1 LADINKEKNISRT
14 ISVLVIVIMFLVVTV
29 VGLTVALFTNRD
41 DDGKIGINV
50 TSGECKIDIV
60 DLGGK
65 TLVGDVLNFVT
76 PDNRE
81 KIYFEPGSTYYT
93 EGFKISNIGKIPVN
107 FRVYVS
113 EDAQANRYSIEEAFD
128 LWITNDLT
136 TLKTAERLPEFM
148 GKLSVDQK
156 SETYYL
162 VVKMKEEAGNKF
174 QKQTYTGIGV
184 TVYAVQGNVNIGDV
198 TNG

>member
-1 LADINKEKNISRT
+1 MANNNSGKNISRT
-14 ISVLVIVIMFLVVTV
+14 INVLVIVIMFLVITV
-29 VGLTVALFTNRD
+29 VGLTVALFTNSD

-60 DLGGK
+60 DLGGN

-76 PDNRE
+76 PDNRD
-81 KIYFEPGSTYYT
+81 KIYFEPGATYYT
-93 EGFKISNIGKIPVN
+93 EGFKISNIGEIPVN

-136 TLKTAERLPEFM
+136 TLKTAEKLPEFT
-148 GKLSVDQK
+148 GKLAVGKK

-174 QKQTYTGIGV
+174 QDQTYSGIGV

>member
-1 LADINKEKNISRT
+1 MANNNSGKNISRT
-14 ISVLVIVIMFLVVTV
+14 INVLVIVIMFLVITV
-29 VGLTVALFTNRD
+29 VGLTVALFTNSD

-60 DLGGK
+60 DLGGN

-81 KIYFEPGSTYYT
+81 KIYFEPGATYYT
-93 EGFKISNIGKIPVN
+93 EGFKISNIGEIPVN

-136 TLKTAERLPEFM
+136 TLKTAEKLPEFT
-148 GKLSVDQK
+148 GKLAVGKK

-174 QKQTYTGIGV
+174 QDQTYSGIGV

>member
-1 LADINKEKNISRT
+1 MAKVNKEKNISRT

-29 VGLTVALFTNRD
+29 VGLTVALFTSND

-81 KIYFEPGSTYYT
+81 KIYFEPGVTYYT

-148 GKLSVDQK
+148 GKLAVDQK

>member
-1 LADINKEKNISRT
+1 
-14 ISVLVIVIMFLVVTV
+14 MFLVVTV
-29 VGLTVALFTNRD
+29 VGLTVALFTSND

-113 EDAQANRYSIEEAFD
+113 EDAQANRYSIEEAFED
-128 LWITNDLT
+128 AKYAYSDYMYQKN
-136 TLKTAERLPEFM
+136 LKAYDAEFENYQKEFES
-148 GKLSVDQK
+148 GNIDKAEFD
-156 SETYYL
+156 YL
-162 VVKMKEEAGNKF
+162 VMSLSEK
-174 QKQTYTGIGV
+174 Y
-184 TVYAVQGNVNIGDV
+184 NV
-198 TNG
+198 